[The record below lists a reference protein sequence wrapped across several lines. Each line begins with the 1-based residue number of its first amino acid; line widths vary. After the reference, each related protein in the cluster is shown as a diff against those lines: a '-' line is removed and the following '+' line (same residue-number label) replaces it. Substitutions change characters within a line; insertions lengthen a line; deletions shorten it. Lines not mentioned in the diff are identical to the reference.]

1 MMGIGQDAKD
11 ADRGWPPFA
20 KHPLPSRYAFLAAL
34 GLGVLPA
41 VMLGSSAE
49 RAWIRLT
56 WQAAEA
62 VIVGEPRIG
71 SPAQKRGAT
80 YWPVFEA
87 RRPDGRIA
95 RGESIRPM
103 FSEWIEPSTPNGPRR
118 RPPQA
123 GDYVKVRLDP
133 DDPTRMVPE
142 RELGITPLIIFE
154 VYFSYLLVRLLYVVF
169 RGRSPRLA
177 FQGSNMRSWMQAR
190 DPRPR
195 L

>member
-1 MMGIGQDAKD
+1 M
-11 ADRGWPPFA
+11 
-20 KHPLPSRYAFLAAL
+20 
-34 GLGVLPA
+34 
-41 VMLGSSAE
+41 
-49 RAWIRLT
+49 
-56 WQAAEA
+56 
-62 VIVGEPRIG
+62 
-71 SPAQKRGAT
+71 
-80 YWPVFEA
+80 
-87 RRPDGRIA
+87 A
-95 RGESIRPM
+95 RGGVR
-103 FSEWIEPSTPNGPRR
+103 
-118 RPPQA
+118 QA